1 MSWMFFIWAP
11 PLASSQASC
20 FLSKQH
26 PQGLHFALSAALG
39 IISLLQISLSQEG
52 RARPLSMARTC
63 RNPALSWFIKFISYH
78 FQWHRSSEFRVYF
91 CFVLFTFIM
100 LLISPRPSLSST
112 CAHTLDS
119 ALPLLKPQA
128 HTNAWANTQDHTVIP
143 DSNKPQIWFA
153 NRFLPG
159 ESQGQ
164 RSLMGYSPQGRKE
177 LDITEVI

>member
-63 RNPALSWFIKFISYH
+63 HNPALSWFIKFISSLPVTS
-78 FQWHRSSEFRVYF
+78 FFRVSGLFLF
-91 CFVLFTFIM
+91 CFVYLFHAPHISQA
-100 LLISPRPSLSST
+100 LLVINLHSHFGLSSSSPET
-112 CAHTLDS
+112 TGSHKCLSKHS
-119 ALPLLKPQA
+119 GSYCHSRLKW
-128 HTNAWANTQDHTVIP
+128 TTDLIC
-143 DSNKPQIWFA
+143 
-153 NRFLPG
+153 
-159 ESQGQ
+159 
-164 RSLMGYSPQGRKE
+164 
-177 LDITEVI
+177 